1 MRIGDLVE
9 KASEQV
15 DERLHERALR
25 ILSGHVEKIRTL
37 KLQLKEE
44 EEDLLEKIKD
54 VDVEDLLKLQGDRF
68 HGQHV
73 NGRTLL
79 SLLN

>member
-44 EEDLLEKIKD
+44 EDLLEKIKD
-54 VDVEDLLKLQGDRF
+54 VDVEDLLKLQDNRF
-68 HGQHV
+68 QGQHV
-73 NGRTLL
+73 DGRTLL